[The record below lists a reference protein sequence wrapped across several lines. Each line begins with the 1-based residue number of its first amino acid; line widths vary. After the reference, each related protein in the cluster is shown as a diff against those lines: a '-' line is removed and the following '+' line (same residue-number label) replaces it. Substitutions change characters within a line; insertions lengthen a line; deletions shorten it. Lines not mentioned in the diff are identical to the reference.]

1 MIYRNHIKEK
11 INRIRAEF
19 GFTSGEARPL
29 PYRGPEKPVPD
40 DCCPCSQRKSPR
52 LIIEQP
58 ISVRPWPI
66 STVHFRSI
74 FLRCDV

>member
-29 PYRGPEKPVPD
+29 PYRGPEKPAQMLLPLL
-40 DCCPCSQRKSPR
+40 SA
-52 LIIEQP
+52 
-58 ISVRPWPI
+58 
-66 STVHFRSI
+66 
-74 FLRCDV
+74 